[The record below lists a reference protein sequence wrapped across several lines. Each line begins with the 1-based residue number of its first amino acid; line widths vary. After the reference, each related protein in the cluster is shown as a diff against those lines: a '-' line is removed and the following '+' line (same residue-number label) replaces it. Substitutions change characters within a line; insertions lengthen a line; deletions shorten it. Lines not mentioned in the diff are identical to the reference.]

1 MENRAKYI
9 EIEIHNAIYLI
20 YIDMNLKSFGS
31 NNKIWQIKNI
41 FPGLPHHCQRW
52 FYSLQFINATW

>member
-20 YIDMNLKSFGS
+20 YIDMNLK
-31 NNKIWQIKNI
+31 NNKI
-41 FPGLPHHCQRW
+41 
-52 FYSLQFINATW
+52 

>member
-20 YIDMNLKSFGS
+20 YIDMNLK

-41 FPGLPHHCQRW
+41 FPGLRHHCQRW

>member
-20 YIDMNLKSFGS
+20 YIDMNLKSFGR
-31 NNKIWQIKNI
+31 NNKI
-41 FPGLPHHCQRW
+41 
-52 FYSLQFINATW
+52 